1 MSSTIF
7 EQDELYL
14 EPSRSLASDFISP
27 WHETRYHDMGAMQ
40 LWWDSADAIDGTFI
54 VQFSLDKVH
63 WNDSIEATDAAT
75 VCSATGGAYFDFP
88 DITCN
93 YWRIK
98 YTANSITTGT
108 VTILSSIKRR
118 R

>member
-1 MSSTIF
+1 MGSGVY
-7 EQDELYL
+7 EQDQLVL
-14 EPSRSLASDFISP
+14 ATDQSLGSSFTTP

-40 LWWDSADAIDGTFI
+40 LWWSGADTTTGTFV
-54 VQFSLDKVH
+54 VQFSLDMQH
-63 WNDSIEATDAAT
+63 WSDSVDSADAAT
-75 VCSATGGAYFDFP
+75 VCAASGAAYFEFP

-98 YTANSITTGT
+98 YVANTVTSGT
-108 VTILSSIKRR
+108 VSILSSIKRR

>member
-1 MSSTIF
+1 MSSTIY
-7 EQDELYL
+7 ESDELYL
-14 EPSRSLASDFISP
+14 AQGQSLAGDFFSP

-40 LWWDSADAIDGTFI
+40 LWWSGADALDGLFI

-63 WNDSIEATDAAT
+63 WNDSVDTADAST
-75 VCSATGGAYFDFP
+75 VCSASGGAYFDFP

-98 YTANSITTGT
+98 YTANSVTVGT